1 MMRWTALFLSLG
13 CISVVAF
20 ADGVL
25 LQRADVKKA
34 LAFIE
39 ASHQKTLDMQVMIAE
54 IPAPTF
60 HESERAKFMAGEFR
74 KVGLKN
80 VEIDKQGNV
89 LGWRDGVVLD
99 TLVLAAHLDIAFE
112 PGVSTKVRKDGARW
126 YGPGLADDS
135 RGLAELLVIT
145 EAMNDAGIKTHQTI
159 LFVANVG
166 EEGKRRSQRRAL
178 PLWRESLPCSVTG
191 VYFHQWLSSGEDY
204 YGRYGCQALLG
215 DVAWAGRAQL
225 RQFRTAKR
233 DSCGCPYHRPCFEYR
248 GAEKPENFL
257 QCGPFSGR
265 TFVNAIA
272 EECSFEVDLRSEDPG
287 QLDKI
292 EVKLLEAVR
301 RGTEEENA
309 SRAESKTS
317 LKAETKLIGNR
328 PAGTTP
334 ETSPL
339 VQAAKWAAVATGNEP
354 KIAFSSTDSN
364 LPISLGIPAVTLPR
378 GGNSGNGHSRSEFYE
393 PADAWKGP
401 QAVLLTILDFEAR
414 RSLRQ

>member
-1 MMRWTALFLSLG
+1 MRWTSLFLSLG
-13 CISVVAF
+13 CISGAAF
-20 ADGVL
+20 ADDIL
-25 LQRADVKKA
+25 LQRADVKRA

-39 ASHQKTLDMQVMIAE
+39 ASHQKTLDLQVMIAE

-89 LGWRDGVVLD
+89 LGWRDGVVQD
-99 TLVLAAHLDIAFE
+99 TFVLATHLDIAFE

-135 RGLAELLVIT
+135 RGLAELLVIA
-145 EAMNDAGIKTHQTI
+145 EAMNDARIQTHHTM

-166 EEGKRRSQRRAL
+166 EEGNGDLNGVRYLFGESPYRTRL
-178 PLWRESLPCSVTG
+178 REFISIDGTPGQITSGGTG
-191 VYFHQWLSSGEDY
+191 VKRYLVTLHGPGGHSYNNFGRPSSIHAAARIIDHISSVE
-204 YGRYGCQALLG
+204 
-215 DVAWAGRAQL
+215 VPKSPK
-225 RQFRTAKR
+225 T
-233 DSCGCPYHRPCFEYR
+233 
-248 GAEKPENFL
+248 
-257 QCGPFSGR
+257 
-265 TFVNAIA
+265 TFNVGLITGGTSVNAIA

-292 EVKLLEAVR
+292 EAKLLEAVR

-328 PAGTTP
+328 PAGNTP

-339 VQAAKWAAVATGNEP
+339 VEAAKWAFVATGSKP
-354 KIAFSSTDSN
+354 KLAISSTDSN
-364 LPISLGIPAVTLPR
+364 VPISLGIPAVTLSR
-378 GGNSGNGHSRSEFYE
+378 GGNSGNWHSRNEFYE
-393 PADAWKGP
+393 PAEAWRGP

-414 RSLRQ
+414 RTLRQ